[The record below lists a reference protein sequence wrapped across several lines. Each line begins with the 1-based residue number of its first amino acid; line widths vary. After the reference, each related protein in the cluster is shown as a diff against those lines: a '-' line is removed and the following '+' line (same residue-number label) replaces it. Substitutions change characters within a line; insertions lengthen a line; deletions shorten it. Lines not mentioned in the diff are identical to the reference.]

1 MQDNRLLNWLS
12 TRGISPNII
21 ELFNIT
27 THEHYEFGECLRIPI
42 EDTGLSKYR
51 RDPAYDIKPKY
62 TSDKGLKAT
71 LYGWSQAKSHSTILV
86 TEGELDTLVAWSN
99 NIPAISSTAGART
112 FNEEWFE
119 LLKDKDITLCFDN
132 DDTGAEGMV
141 RILQGMPQAK
151 VVLIPQRPNIKD
163 LTDYLQHGGNI
174 HELLKTA
181 KSYTS
186 VEQVREE
193 RAARVSVF
201 ESVLFHD
208 EYIDKL
214 TPKVMPNSRPIV
226 ARDNSDKERAKT
238 YPIDNLI
245 KFQHKQACCIWHN
258 EKTPSMTYYPK
269 TNSVYCFGCGKH
281 GDVIDVYREL
291 HGCDFKTAVSELKKL
306 I

>member
-12 TRGISPNII
+12 TRGISSNVI

-51 RDPAYDIKPKY
+51 RDPAYDVKPKY

-71 LYGWSQAKSHSTILV
+71 LYGWSQAKVHNSILV

-132 DDTGAEGMV
+132 DETGAESMV
-141 RILQGMPQAK
+141 RILQGFPQAK

-163 LTDYLQHGGNI
+163 LTDYIQHGGNI

-181 KSYTS
+181 KHYTN

-193 RAARVSVF
+193 RSARISVF

-214 TPKVMPNSRPIV
+214 TPKVMPNSRPIA
-226 ARDNSDKERAKT
+226 ARDNSDKEIAKT
-238 YPIDNLI
+238 YPISSLI
-245 KFQHKQACCIWHN
+245 KFTHKQANCIWHN

-269 TNSVYCFGCGKH
+269 TNSVYCFGCGKY
-281 GDVIDVYREL
+281 GDAIDVYREI
-291 HGCDFKTAVSELKKL
+291 HQCDFKTAVTELKKL
-306 I
+306 V